1 MLDCFDVADFLVCNA
16 GHPEY
21 EISDL
26 TPLKLQ
32 KLLYYCQAWSLVFR
46 NSPLF
51 IDRIEAWVHGPVV
64 PRVYHKYKEFG
75 CSPISGHR
83 SLKSSATADVLKI
96 LEKVL
101 KSYGRKNGRF
111 LEHLTHSELPWKLAR
126 KGLEP
131 MQKSQRVISLDW
143 MKSYY
148 SSFADSDNIE
158 KAIILAL
165 NKPEHPKKSNVVE
178 NFMEGFGS
186 SLNILSSRTI
196 KSFKVYT
203 TEDFST
209 DISQAESLDAIW
221 EKTGSYYYKVINEIK
236 KDLEKK

>member
-1 MLDCFDVADFLVCNA
+1 MLDCFDVADFLICNA

-21 EISDL
+21 GVSDL

-46 NSPLF
+46 DSPLF
-51 IDRIEAWVHGPVV
+51 RDRIEAWVHGPVV

-75 CSPISGHR
+75 YSPISGHR
-83 SLKSSATADVLKI
+83 SLKGSATSDVLKI

-101 KSYGRKNGRF
+101 KSYGRKNGRS
-111 LEHLTHSELPWKLAR
+111 LECLTHSELPWKLAR
-126 KGLEP
+126 EELEP
-131 MQKSQRVISLDW
+131 TQKSQRVISLDW

-148 SSFADSDNIE
+148 SSFADSEDIE
-158 KAIILAL
+158 KAMIRAL
-165 NKPEHPKKSNVVE
+165 NKPERPRKSNIVE

-186 SLNILSSRTI
+186 SLKILSSRKI
-196 KSFKVYT
+196 KSFKIYT

-209 DISQAESLDAIW
+209 DIFQAESLDAIW
-221 EKTGSYYYKVINEIK
+221 EKTGSYYYKVMDEIK